1 MDPDCGIC
9 RQDAWFSGDLA
20 LIFIRTLRDA
30 AVYYLYVD
38 GSGQTKI
45 KHSSQNNGLYVLSGV
60 LVHERDRGSVEKSL
74 VDAKRSL
81 FPGFRP
87 NEWELHAHD
96 IWHGEEFFG
105 REELGLDRAKRD
117 EIFSKVVDVVR
128 KSKITII
135 NVIVFKDM
143 LRQRRSSMAM
153 KFSWQRLT
161 VRFEDFLARD
171 QAHAND
177 GLFIIDA
184 SHKTPETE
192 IRNIILNA
200 VGRRRSRL
208 GSSHVVEIP
217 IFVDSFRWN
226 LIQLAD
232 MIAYVVHKHYKKD
245 SEFEGW
251 FKSLV
256 PKMHRSDGALYGF
269 GINEIPDSR

>member
-1 MDPDCGIC
+1 M
-9 RQDAWFSGDLA
+9 
-20 LIFIRTLRDA
+20 
-30 AVYYLYVD
+30 AVYYLCAD

-60 LVHERDRGSVEKSL
+60 LVHEKDRGSVEKRL
-74 VDAKRSL
+74 VDAKRNL
-81 FPGFRP
+81 LPGFRP

-96 IWHGEEFFG
+96 IWHGEGFFG

-117 EIFSKVVDVVR
+117 EIFSRTVDIAR
-128 KSKITII
+128 RSKITII
-135 NVIVFKDM
+135 SVIVFKDM
-143 LRQRRSSMAM
+143 LRQRRSPMVM
-153 KFSWQRLT
+153 KFSWRRLT

-171 QAHAND
+171 QAHADD
-177 GLFIIDA
+177 GLLLIDA
-184 SHKTPETE
+184 SQKTPEAE
-192 IRNIILNA
+192 IRNVILNA

-208 GSSHVVEIP
+208 GSSHVVETP
-217 IFVDSFRWN
+217 IFVDSSRWS

-232 MIAYVVHKHYKKD
+232 MIAYVVHRHYKKD

-256 PKMHRSDGALYGF
+256 PRMYRSDGAMYGF